1 MQSKGKLFKR
11 KSKAYTLTEKRDK
24 INTFANYQNII
35 KWKRVP
41 PLTTIFL
48 FFLKT
53 ATSSPGSSFFQ
64 FDGVR
69 KEDPGTQQIARTKS
83 PRLALGNI
91 GWSQIVSFTKKY
103 MKNNLSPTLLCNI
116 KWNTVP
122 HYNIWNLTVFSSVLN
137 PNHCR
142 SVLNSLLCSLHNWR
156 SVVLVSSAIL
166 ASFYIPVS
174 FHYGNNAL
182 CKIHKVSN
190 LASLDV
196 I

>member
-1 MQSKGKLFKR
+1 MVIHSINSFLTNKVHLEEKKRIKERYWNVEPVLQHFQRKVNCIFYFVSDLWCLIFRKALELSILYYLVILISHMQSKGKLFKR

-35 KWKRVP
+35 KRKRVP

-53 ATSSPGSSFFQ
+53 ATSSPGPSFFQ

-91 GWSQIVSFTKKY
+91 G
-103 MKNNLSPTLLCNI
+103 
-116 KWNTVP
+116 
-122 HYNIWNLTVFSSVLN
+122 
-137 PNHCR
+137 
-142 SVLNSLLCSLHNWR
+142 
-156 SVVLVSSAIL
+156 
-166 ASFYIPVS
+166 
-174 FHYGNNAL
+174 
-182 CKIHKVSN
+182 
-190 LASLDV
+190 
-196 I
+196 

>member
-1 MQSKGKLFKR
+1 MNCIFYFVSDLWCLIFRKALELSILYYLVILSSHMQSKGKLFKR
-11 KSKAYTLTEKRDK
+11 KSKAYTLTDKRDK

-91 GWSQIVSFTKKY
+91 GWSQIVSFSKKY

-116 KWNTVP
+116 KWNRK
-122 HYNIWNLTVFSSVLN
+122 N
-137 PNHCR
+137 P
-142 SVLNSLLCSLHNWR
+142 V
-156 SVVLVSSAIL
+156 
-166 ASFYIPVS
+166 
-174 FHYGNNAL
+174 
-182 CKIHKVSN
+182 
-190 LASLDV
+190 
-196 I
+196 